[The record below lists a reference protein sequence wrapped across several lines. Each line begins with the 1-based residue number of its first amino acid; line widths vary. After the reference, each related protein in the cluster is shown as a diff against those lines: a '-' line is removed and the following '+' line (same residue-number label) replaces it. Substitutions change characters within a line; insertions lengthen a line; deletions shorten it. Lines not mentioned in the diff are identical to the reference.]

1 MGVDSRI
8 GLRVR
13 AFRQAKGL
21 TQAEVAERAD
31 RSVDAISSFERGK
44 YIPSLDTAMAVA
56 RALGLTISE
65 LVGEELD
72 RSPKRARLMGEL
84 NAAARSLPDG
94 DLETAVE
101 LVAALTRRRQR

>member
-13 AFRQAKGL
+13 AFRLAKGL

-44 YIPSLDTAMAVA
+44 YIPSLAMAVA

>member
-44 YIPSLDTAMAVA
+44 YIPSLAMAVA

-101 LVAALTRRRQR
+101 LVAALTRRRKR

>member
-44 YIPSLDTAMAVA
+44 YIPSLAMAVA

-72 RSPKRARLMGEL
+72 RSP
-84 NAAARSLPDG
+84 S
-94 DLETAVE
+94 
-101 LVAALTRRRQR
+101 ALA